1 MPEVETDAMQPSLFT
16 PEAQIAPAAP
26 LVSIPALNAQSSLA
40 AAITA
45 FYPYMVRQGFADNTI
60 KAFQSDLRLLGR
72 HVGANRSL
80 SSLGTESL
88 QQFLYWLEHERK
100 VPCSSKSYARR
111 LTTLKVFFAWL
122 AATEIITSDPAAP
135 IIHLPI
141 STPLPVILYDNEVKQ
156 MLQTSQDLLWRRHKP
171 DARPYL
177 LINLVL
183 QTAMKKGE
191 AMRIKLEHLD
201 MSDPLG
207 PAVYVRY
214 EDPRYRDKERKL
226 GLSPKLAPPVQQY
239 LREYQPKVF
248 LFECTPRN
256 LEYVLGDTAKA
267 AGLTKNVSFES
278 LRWTAAV
285 RDYRTGMP
293 PERLRLKMG
302 LSEISWRETVEKI
315 RILAAPG
322 L

>member
-1 MPEVETDAMQPSLFT
+1 MADVEADAVQPSLFT

-45 FYPYMVRQGFADNTI
+45 FYPYMVRQGFADNTV

-111 LTTLKVFFAWL
+111 LTTLKVFFSWL
-122 AATEIITSDPAAP
+122 AATEIIASDPAAP

-177 LINLVL
+177 LVNLVL

-201 MSDPLG
+201 TSDPLG
-207 PAVYVRY
+207 PAVYIRY

-226 GLSPKLAPPVQQY
+226 GLSPKLTPAVQQY
-239 LREYQPKVF
+239 LREYQPQVF

-267 AGLTKNVSFES
+267 AGLTKSVSFES

-302 LSEISWRETVEKI
+302 LSEISWRESVEKI

>member
-1 MPEVETDAMQPSLFT
+1 MADLEADAVQPSLFAP
-16 PEAQIAPAAP
+16 PEERAPAP
-26 LVSIPALNAQSSLA
+26 PITQTPTLTGQSSLA

-45 FYPYMVRQGFADNTI
+45 FYPYMVRQGFADNTV
-60 KAFQSDLRLLGR
+60 KSFQSDLRLLGR
-72 HVGANRSL
+72 HTGASRPLHQL
-80 SSLGTESL
+80 STQAL

-100 VPCSSKSYARR
+100 APCSSKSYARR

-122 AATEIITSDPAAP
+122 RATEVIASDPAAP
-135 IIHLPI
+135 IIHLPT
-141 STPLPVILYDNEVKQ
+141 SAALPVILYDNEVKQ
-156 MLQTSQDLLWRRHKP
+156 MLQTSQDMLWNRSKP

-191 AMRIKLEHLD
+191 AMRVKLEHLD
-201 MSDPLG
+201 SSDPLG

-214 EDPRYRDKERKL
+214 DNPRYHDKERKL
-226 GLSPKLAPPVQQY
+226 GLSPKLAPAIQQY

-248 LFECTPRN
+248 LFECTSRN
-256 LEYVLGDTAKA
+256 LEYVLGDTGKA
-267 AGLTKNVSFES
+267 AGMTKSVSFEG

-293 PERLRLKMG
+293 AERLRLKMG
-302 LSEISWRETVEKI
+302 LSEISWRETLERI
-315 RILAAPG
+315 RLLAAPG

>member
-1 MPEVETDAMQPSLFT
+1 MADSETDAVQPSLF
-16 PEAQIAPAAP
+16 APPKEGGSSAP
-26 LVSIPALNAQSSLA
+26 VASIPALSGQSSLA

-72 HVGANRSL
+72 HAGANRSL
-80 SSLGTESL
+80 TSFSTETL
-88 QQFLYWLEHERK
+88 QNFLYWLEHERK
-100 VPCSSKSYARR
+100 APCSSKSYARR

-122 AATEIITSDPAAP
+122 AATEVMGSDPAAP

-183 QTAMKKGE
+183 QTAIKKGE

-201 MSDPLG
+201 TSDPLG

-226 GLSPKLAPPVQQY
+226 GLSPKLAPAVQQY
-239 LREYQPKVF
+239 LREYKPQVF

-256 LEYVLGDTAKA
+256 LEYVLSDTAKA
-267 AGLTKNVSFES
+267 AGLTKSVSFEI
-278 LRWTAAV
+278 LRWTTAV

-302 LSEISWRETVEKI
+302 LSEISWREAVEKI

>member
-1 MPEVETDAMQPSLFT
+1 MADSDLDAVQPSLFA
-16 PEAQIAPAAP
+16 PPQEMAPAP
-26 LVSIPALNAQSSLA
+26 PIVQTPTLTGHSSLA

-45 FYPYMVRQGFADNTI
+45 FHPHMVRQGFADNTI
-60 KAFQSDLRLLGR
+60 KSFHSDLRLLGR
-72 HVGANRSL
+72 HAGANRPLQQFS
-80 SSLGTESL
+80 TEVL

-100 VPCSSKSYARR
+100 APCSSKSYARR

-122 AATEIITSDPAAP
+122 RAAEVLANDPAVA

-141 STPLPVILYDNEVKQ
+141 STPLPVVLYDNEVKQ
-156 MLQTSQDLLWRRHKP
+156 MLQISQDMLWKRSKP
-171 DARPYL
+171 DARPYV

-191 AMRIKLEHLD
+191 AMRIKLDDLD
-201 MSDPLG
+201 IADSLG

-214 EDPRYRDKERKL
+214 DNPRYHDKERKL
-226 GLSPKLAPPVQQY
+226 GLSPKLAPAMQQY
-239 LREYQPKVF
+239 LREYQPKTH
-248 LFECTPRN
+248 LFECTSRN
-256 LEYVLGDTAKA
+256 LEYVLRDTAKM

-293 PERLRLKMG
+293 AERLRLKMG
-302 LSEISWRETVEKI
+302 LSEISWRETLEKI
-315 RILAAPG
+315 RMLAAPG